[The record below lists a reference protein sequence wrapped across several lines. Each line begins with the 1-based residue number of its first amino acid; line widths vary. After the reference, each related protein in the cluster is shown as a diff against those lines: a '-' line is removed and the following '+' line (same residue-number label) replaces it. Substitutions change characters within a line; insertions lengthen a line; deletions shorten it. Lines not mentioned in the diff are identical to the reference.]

1 MFLDFFLA
9 SVRVREC
16 AHICVRVRAS
26 VCVCVRARGHACVWV
41 CGCPKTHRFGQMPAK
56 TAIDIARIVK
66 LWLFYWNDK
75 SNTFDMT
82 NWLPRL
88 KKSSRWC
95 WCRKCWFC
103 DAHLI
108 EILWRIMAVYH
119 CAKKISNLLITSL
132 RKIRW
137 GKHRVIYH
145 RETGIA
151 LQRTL

>member
-1 MFLDFFLA
+1 MKQSKAKQNKTKRNNTENRWNVFGLFSCVCA
-9 SVRVREC
+9 CAWMYIYVCAYVRL
-16 AHICVRVRAS
+16 
-26 VCVCVRARGHACVWV
+26 CVCVRARGHACVWV

-88 KKSSRWC
+88 MKSSRWC

-119 CAKKISNLLITSL
+119 CVKKSPIC
-132 RKIRW
+132 
-137 GKHRVIYH
+137 
-145 RETGIA
+145 
-151 LQRTL
+151 